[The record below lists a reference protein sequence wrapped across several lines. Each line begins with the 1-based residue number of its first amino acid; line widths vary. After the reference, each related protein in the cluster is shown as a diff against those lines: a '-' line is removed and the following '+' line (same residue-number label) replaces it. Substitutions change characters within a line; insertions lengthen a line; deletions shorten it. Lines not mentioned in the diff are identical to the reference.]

1 MLFTIKNQR
10 NAMKIYYHS
19 TFFLFFSLFW
29 LKMVLKLTN
38 AEDNVKILQ
47 QRDIDEDYFQFDVQ
61 LFLELQFVNELLASQ
76 IETFDEN
83 NPNVMHL
90 RKAIQTQVSCHLRR
104 SYMDQLYHCIMFLV
118 HHYQFLIILNHF
130 LPCIRRYLV
139 QLYQEPQ
146 KHTTHPSLK
155 VTMRN

>member
-1 MLFTIKNQR
+1 
-10 NAMKIYYHS
+10 MKIYYHS

-47 QRDIDEDYFQFDVQ
+47 QRDIDEDYSQFDVQ